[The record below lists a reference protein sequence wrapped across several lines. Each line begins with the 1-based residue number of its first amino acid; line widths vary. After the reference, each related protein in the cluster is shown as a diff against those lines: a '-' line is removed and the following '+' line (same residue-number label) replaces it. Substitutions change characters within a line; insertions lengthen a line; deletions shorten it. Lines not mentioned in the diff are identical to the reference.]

1 MSLIKLLLIFLGTLS
16 LCIGIIGVFIPG
28 LPTTPF
34 LLLTAALYIRSS
46 DKLYRK
52 VIENRFIGS
61 YVIKYQTNKGM
72 TRSDKIYAISLMWIM
87 IALSCILFIDSNLL
101 NLIIVMVGV
110 IGTIVMG
117 LLVPLSK

>member
-16 LCIGIIGVFIPG
+16 LCIGLIGVFIPG

-52 VIENRFIGS
+52 VVENRFIGS
-61 YVIKYQTNKGM
+61 YVIKYRANKGM
-72 TRSDKIYAISLMWIM
+72 TRSDKTYAISLMWIM
-87 IALSCILFIDSNLL
+87 IAISCIFFIDNILIR
-101 NLIIVMVGV
+101 IIVTLVGL

>member
-34 LLLTAALYIRSS
+34 LLLTAALYIRNS

-87 IALSCILFIDSNLL
+87 IAISCILFIDSNLI
-101 NLIIVMVGV
+101 NLIIVMVGF